1 MARDYWILNAS
12 VWITL
17 RRCQREMIVNQR
29 RKEWKETPDERNDL
43 RVKMISWLMIVE
55 WETRFEICPS
65 FLFSGGLRK
74 GTEKFKIYYATCSFV
89 LLWRPIIAYKLSSIK
104 ISFSKKDR
112 KHKRKQSIS
121 ISFRVFTWPT
131 TSNIFLLD
139 SMAKHCPTAIKSDI
153 AVLSILNQF
162 CALQKLNSLLYRSV
176 PNTAQPRRACVSR

>member
-1 MARDYWILNAS
+1 
-12 VWITL
+12 
-17 RRCQREMIVNQR
+17 
-29 RKEWKETPDERNDL
+29 
-43 RVKMISWLMIVE
+43 MISWLMIVE

-65 FLFSGGLRK
+65 FLFSGALRK
-74 GTEKFKIYYATCSFV
+74 GKIQN
-89 LLWRPIIAYKLSSIK
+89 LLRDVFICPFMAANYCLQVIK
-104 ISFSKKDR
+104 YRYSFSKSKN
-112 KHKRKQSIS
+112 KIKQSIS